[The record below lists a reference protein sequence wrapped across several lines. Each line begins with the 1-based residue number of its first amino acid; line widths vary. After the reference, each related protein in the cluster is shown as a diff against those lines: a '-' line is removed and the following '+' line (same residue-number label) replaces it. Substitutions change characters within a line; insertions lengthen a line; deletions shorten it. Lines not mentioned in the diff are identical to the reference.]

1 MFDRFQQESSIKM
14 KKSVIIL
21 ILIMLISGCVTP
33 QPKNISNICEIFKER
48 EDWWDAANDMN
59 DRWGTPI
66 HVVMAMMYQ
75 ESSFKADAA
84 PPMEYFLGFIPIG
97 RASSAYGYSQAKTVT
112 WDEYV
117 KESGN
122 SWSSRSDFDDAI
134 DFMGWYTAKTNRLN
148 KVSKWDAKNQYLN
161 YHEGWG
167 GYKRKTYR
175 KKAWLVRVA
184 QKVDNR
190 AKRYATQL
198 RGCEDYLNS
207 SWLWRLMFH

>member
-1 MFDRFQQESSIKM
+1 M
-14 KKSVIIL
+14 KKSFIIL
-21 ILIMLISGCVTP
+21 ILTVLISGCATP
-33 QPKNISNICEIFKER
+33 QPKNISNVCEIFKER
-48 EDWWDAANDMN
+48 EDWWDDANDMN

-122 SWSSRSDFDDAI
+122 SWSSRSDFEDAI

-184 QKVDNR
+184 NKVDSR

-207 SWLWRLMFH
+207 SWLWRLMFY

>member
-1 MFDRFQQESSIKM
+1 M

-21 ILIMLISGCVTP
+21 ILTVLISGCVTP
-33 QPKNISNICEIFKER
+33 QPKNISNVCEIFKER
-48 EDWWDAANDMN
+48 EDWWDDANDMN

-75 ESSFKADAA
+75 ESSFRADAA

-122 SWSSRSDFDDAI
+122 SWSSRSDFEDAI

-184 QKVDNR
+184 NKVDSR

-207 SWLWRLMFH
+207 SWLWRLMFY

>member
-1 MFDRFQQESSIKM
+1 M

>member
-1 MFDRFQQESSIKM
+1 M

-33 QPKNISNICEIFKER
+33 QPKNISNVCEIFKER

>member
-1 MFDRFQQESSIKM
+1 M
-14 KKSVIIL
+14 KKVLVAMIITLL
-21 ILIMLISGCVTP
+21 IAGCTTP
-33 QPKNISNICEIFKER
+33 QPKNISNVCEIFKER
-48 EDWWDAANDMN
+48 EDWWDDANDMN

-97 RASSAYGYSQAKTVT
+97 RVSSAYGYSQAKTVT
-112 WDEYV
+112 WDEYK

-122 SWSSRSDFDDAI
+122 GWADRDDFDDAV
-134 DFMGWYTAKTNRLN
+134 DFMGWYTNKTNRLN

-175 KKAWLVRVA
+175 SKAWLVKVA
-184 QKVDNR
+184 NKVDAR

-198 RGCEDYLNS
+198 RSCEDYLNS
-207 SWLWRLMFH
+207 SWLWRLIYY

>member
-1 MFDRFQQESSIKM
+1 M
-14 KKSVIIL
+14 KKSFIIL
-21 ILIMLISGCVTP
+21 ILTILISGCVTP
-33 QPKNISNICEIFKER
+33 QPKNISNVCEIFKER
-48 EDWWDAANDMN
+48 EDWWDDANDMN

-122 SWSSRSDFDDAI
+122 SWSSRSDFEDAI

-184 QKVDNR
+184 NKVDSR

-207 SWLWRLMFH
+207 SWLWRLMFY

>member
-1 MFDRFQQESSIKM
+1 M
-14 KKSVIIL
+14 KKFL
-21 ILIMLISGCVTP
+21 IALIFPFLLASCTTP
-33 QPKNISNICEIFKER
+33 QPKNISNVCEIFKER
-48 EDWWDAANDMN
+48 EDWWDDANDMN

-97 RASSAYGYSQAKTVT
+97 RASSAYGYSQAKTGT
-112 WDEYV
+112 WDEY
-117 KESGN
+117 KRESGN
-122 SWSSRSDFDDAI
+122 SWADRDDFEDAV
-134 DFMGWYTAKTNRLN
+134 DFMGWYTNKTYRIN

-175 KKAWLVRVA
+175 KKAWLVKVA
-184 QKVDNR
+184 KKVDAR
-190 AKRYATQL
+190 AKRYAQQL

-207 SWLWRLMFH
+207 SWLWRLMFY

>member
-1 MFDRFQQESSIKM
+1 M
-14 KKSVIIL
+14 KKFL
-21 ILIMLISGCVTP
+21 IALIFPFLLASCTTP
-33 QPKNISNICEIFKER
+33 QPKNISNVCEIFKER
-48 EDWWDAANDMN
+48 EDWWDDANDMN

-97 RASSAYGYSQAKTVT
+97 RASSAYGYSQAKTGT
-112 WDEYV
+112 WDEYK

-122 SWSSRSDFDDAI
+122 SWADRDDFEDAV
-134 DFMGWYTAKTNRLN
+134 DFMGWYTNKTYRIN

-175 KKAWLVRVA
+175 KKAWLVKVA
-184 QKVDNR
+184 KKVDAR
-190 AKRYATQL
+190 AKRYAQQL

-207 SWLWRLMFH
+207 SWLWRLMFY

>member
-1 MFDRFQQESSIKM
+1 M

-21 ILIMLISGCVTP
+21 ILTILISGCVTP
-33 QPKNISNICEIFKER
+33 QPKNISNVCEIFKER
-48 EDWWDAANDMN
+48 EDWWDDANDMN

-122 SWSSRSDFDDAI
+122 SWSSRSDFEDAI

-184 QKVDNR
+184 NKVDSR

-207 SWLWRLMFH
+207 SWLWRLMFY

>member
-1 MFDRFQQESSIKM
+1 M

-21 ILIMLISGCVTP
+21 ILTILVSGCVTP
-33 QPKNISNICEIFKER
+33 QPKNISNVCEIFKER
-48 EDWWDAANDMN
+48 EDWWDDANDMN

-122 SWSSRSDFDDAI
+122 SWSSRSDFEDAI

-184 QKVDNR
+184 NKVDSR

-207 SWLWRLMFH
+207 SWLWRLMFY

>member
-1 MFDRFQQESSIKM
+1 M
-14 KKSVIIL
+14 KKSFIIL
-21 ILIMLISGCVTP
+21 ILTVLISGCVTP
-33 QPKNISNICEIFKER
+33 QPKNISNVCEIFKER
-48 EDWWDAANDMN
+48 EDWWDDANDMN

-122 SWSSRSDFDDAI
+122 SWSSRSDFEDAI

-184 QKVDNR
+184 NKVDSR

-207 SWLWRLMFH
+207 SWLWRLMFY

>member
-1 MFDRFQQESSIKM
+1 M
-14 KKSVIIL
+14 KKFL
-21 ILIMLISGCVTP
+21 IALIVPFLLASCTTP
-33 QPKNISNICEIFKER
+33 QPKNISNVCEIFKER
-48 EDWWDAANDMN
+48 EDWWDDANDMN

-97 RASSAYGYSQAKTVT
+97 RVSSAYGYSQAKTVT
-112 WDEYV
+112 WDEYK

-122 SWSSRSDFDDAI
+122 GWADRDDFDDAV
-134 DFMGWYTAKTNRLN
+134 DFMGWYTNKTYRLN

-184 QKVDNR
+184 NKVDAR
-190 AKRYATQL
+190 AKRYAQQL

-207 SWLWRLMFH
+207 SWLWRLMFY